1 MLCKYLD
8 LKKNI
13 NKNTNFYLFYGSNQ
27 GLIEE
32 TITNVLKPISKA
44 KAILKFDEEDVI
56 VNRKNFEEKIFNKS
70 FFDEEK
76 LIIINRVSDKILN
89 LIKDIINKKFSEIII
104 LLKSGNLDKKS
115 KIRNFFEKEKNTI
128 CVPFYADNNQT
139 LATLALNFFNEKK
152 IKISRE
158 SINLLVE
165 RANGDRIFL
174 KNELEKINNFSFKKT
189 NVNYKDLLKLSNL
202 SENHE
207 ISKIV
212 DNCLSKDKKTI
223 YMLNENILNE
233 GDNILILRTFLSKLK
248 RLKIL
253 KLRSKNNDDI
263 NKILLTFKPTIFWKD
278 KDIIKQQLKKL
289 SLSEINIL
297 YKKINHLEILVKKN
311 LQISSQL
318 INSFILETCKN

>member
-13 NKNTNFYLFYGSNQ
+13 NKNINFYLFYGSNQ

-32 TITNVLKPISKA
+32 TITNFLKPISNA
-44 KAILKFDEEDVI
+44 TSRFDEEDVI

-70 FFDEEK
+70 FFDDEK
-76 LIIINRVSDKILN
+76 LIIINRASDKILN
-89 LIKDIINKKFSEIII
+89 LIKDIINEKFSKIII

-115 KIRNFFEKEKNTI
+115 KIRNFFEKGKNTI
-128 CVPFYADNNQT
+128 CIPFYEDNNQT
-139 LATLALNFFNEKK
+139 LTTLALNFFNEKK

-174 KNELEKINNFSFKKT
+174 KNELEKISNYSFKKT
-189 NVNYKDLLKLSNL
+189 NVDYKDLLKLSNL
-202 SENHE
+202 SENYE
-207 ISKIV
+207 VSKIV
-212 DNCLSKDKKTI
+212 DNCLSKNKKTI
-223 YMLNENILNE
+223 YMLNENILND

-253 KLRSKNNDDI
+253 KIRSKYNDDI
-263 NKILLTFKPTIFWKD
+263 DKVLITFKPTIFWKD

-289 SLSEINIL
+289 SLSDINIL
-297 YKKINHLEILVKKN
+297 YKRINHLEILVKKN
-311 LQISSQL
+311 LQISSQI
-318 INSFILETCKN
+318 INSFILETCKD

>member
-13 NKNTNFYLFYGSNQ
+13 NKNINFYLFYGSNQ

-32 TITNVLKPISKA
+32 TITNVLKPIS

-70 FFDEEK
+70 FFDDEK
-76 LIIINRVSDKILN
+76 LIIINRASDKILN
-89 LIKDIINKKFSEIII
+89 LIKDIINEKFSEIII

-115 KIRNFFEKEKNTI
+115 KIRNFFEKGKNTI
-128 CVPFYADNNQT
+128 CIPFYEDNNQT
-139 LATLALNFFNEKK
+139 LTTLALNFFNEKK

-174 KNELEKINNFSFKKT
+174 KNELEKISNYSFKKT
-189 NVNYKDLLKLSNL
+189 NVDYKDLLKLSNL
-202 SENHE
+202 SENYE
-207 ISKIV
+207 VSKIV
-212 DNCLSKDKKTI
+212 DNCLSKNKKTI
-223 YMLNENILNE
+223 YMLNENILND

-263 NKILLTFKPTIFWKD
+263 DKILLTFKPKIFWKD

-289 SLSEINIL
+289 SLSDINIL
-297 YKKINHLEILVKKN
+297 YKRINHLEILVKKN
-311 LQISSQL
+311 LQISSQI
-318 INSFILETCKN
+318 INSFILETCKD

>member
-13 NKNTNFYLFYGSNQ
+13 NKNVNFYLFYGPNQ

-32 TITNVLKPISKA
+32 TIINVLKPISKA
-44 KAILKFDEEDVI
+44 ISKYDEEDVI
-56 VNRKNFEEKIFNKS
+56 VNKKNFEENIFNKS

-76 LIIINRVSDKILN
+76 IIIINRASDKILN
-89 LIKDIINKKFSEIII
+89 IIKDIINKKFSEIII

-115 KIRNFFEKEKNTI
+115 KIRNFFEKGKNTI
-128 CVPFYADNNQT
+128 CVPFYADNNQALTT
-139 LATLALNFFNEKK
+139 LTLDFFNEKK

-189 NVNYKDLLKLSNL
+189 NVDYKDLLKLSNL

-289 SLSEINIL
+289 SLSDINIL
-297 YKKINHLEILVKKN
+297 YKRINHLEILVKKN

>member
-13 NKNTNFYLFYGSNQ
+13 NKNINFYLFYGSNQ

-32 TITNVLKPISKA
+32 TITNVLKPISNA
-44 KAILKFDEEDVI
+44 TSRFNEEDVI

-89 LIKDIINKKFSEIII
+89 LIKDIIDKKFSEIII

-115 KIRNFFEKEKNTI
+115 KIRNFFEKGKNTI
-128 CVPFYADNNQT
+128 CIPFYEDNNQT
-139 LATLALNFFNEKK
+139 LTTLALNFFNEKK

-174 KNELEKINNFSFKKT
+174 KNELEKISNYSFKKT
-189 NVNYKDLLKLSNL
+189 NVDYKDLLKLSNL
-202 SENHE
+202 SENYE
-207 ISKIV
+207 VSKIV
-212 DNCLSKDKKTI
+212 DNCLSKNKKTI
-223 YMLNENILNE
+223 YMLNENILND

-253 KLRSKNNDDI
+253 KLRSKNNDNID
-263 NKILLTFKPTIFWKD
+263 KILLTFKPKIFWKD

-289 SLSEINIL
+289 SLSDINIL
-297 YKKINHLEILVKKN
+297 YKRINHLEILVKKN
-311 LQISSQL
+311 LQISSQI
-318 INSFILETCKN
+318 INSFILETCKD